1 MFLGVKTFLKG
12 DIVHHDVKH
21 QNIVYHSENNEVKF
35 IDFGL
40 MTRESKIIEKLK
52 KEGFWLAMFHWS
64 FPLELG
70 YLKKK
75 DFTAM
80 SKKTDSEKLQ
90 HMGKLMDEIKKYKNS
105 SDLSNVSKEAT
116 AFITFLNEV
125 HCKDS
130 SHYCTKTFENIMDDY
145 LLTLKSINTKQY
157 KKIVEKSYNS
167 VDSYG
172 LGLSLMYV
180 LNRVNKFMDNEFAKQ
195 MGELFYNMYHPNVLV
210 RYDIETSLSK
220 YEQLMDK
227 YVLNKKTKV
236 FLNHKVSASSK
247 SKKSIMNEI
256 KTTSLKDIALSS
268 KKIDTL
274 TVDPVRQCPEGK
286 EMNPITKR
294 CVNICKPGYKRDESF
309 KCKKEVGECPE
320 GKERNPF
327 TRRCVKKCKP
337 GYMRNKKFQCVKTRK
352 FRSRGASF
360 SN

>member
-1 MFLGVKTFLKG
+1 
-12 DIVHHDVKH
+12 
-21 QNIVYHSENNEVKF
+21 
-35 IDFGL
+35 
-40 MTRESKIIEKLK
+40 
-52 KEGFWLAMFHWS
+52 
-64 FPLELG
+64 
-70 YLKKK
+70 
-75 DFTAM
+75 
-80 SKKTDSEKLQ
+80 
-90 HMGKLMDEIKKYKNS
+90 
-105 SDLSNVSKEAT
+105 
-116 AFITFLNEV
+116 
-125 HCKDS
+125 
-130 SHYCTKTFENIMDDY
+130 
-145 LLTLKSINTKQY
+145 
-157 KKIVEKSYNS
+157 
-167 VDSYG
+167 
-172 LGLSLMYV
+172 
-180 LNRVNKFMDNEFAKQ
+180 MDNEFAKQ

-268 KKIDTL
+268 KKTLDTL

-294 CVNICKPGYKRDESF
+294 CVNKCKPGYKRDESF
-309 KCKKEVGECPE
+309 KCKKELGECPE